1 MEFLTFLHGD
11 IFFFFFLLFDGR
23 GSAPGR
29 RRAFRGVWLGSV
41 QRGVEGETLGWAA
54 F

>member
-11 IFFFFFLLFDGR
+11 IFFFLLFDGR